1 MALNTDFKVKD
12 SLYVGNSAC
21 FVNQTNTASILSA
34 GVSLLDIFLQQGEIS
49 AQCALINGTGITGL
63 NYDGQSICTI
73 SISAVCD
80 NAWNTAYNWVSGN
93 GTTVTNT
100 LTTLRS
106 LSGANITSVTSPSQG
121 TLTTTTA
128 GGTPITIDTWLQ
140 PGDSPTFA
148 GVTAGNITVGTITDS
163 TISTISGDLVIKS
176 TSGTI
181 TLSGDAHI
189 GGDLKLGALGS
200 GTSNTV
206 LISAAD
212 GIIKS
217 DVIDSR
223 VWGAQL
229 VSVDGAGG
237 TATKIPV
244 FNSGSGGYSLGD
256 SIITQNTGGNT
267 ITIAGCTS
275 ITGNLS
281 VLGDLTC
288 INTLMQ
294 VTSAVSI
301 INHGTGPALY
311 AEQTGVSQPIARFV
325 DTEGGHV
332 VIGDS
337 GKVGIGIADNV
348 PDVELTV
355 SGSISASDDLT
366 IRGSSVIFS
375 ALPAGTSNTVLLST
389 AGGVVATDGIDSK
402 VWACNLVDYTATSNN
417 YVPKFSNT
425 TGTIGNSNITD
436 SGTLISLNSDV
447 TIGNGA
453 TIKQPSATGGVYTL
467 DQVFVGTVGTTATS
481 VATFAKSGLNS
492 VKYEVTLKNG
502 VNITTF
508 EVHAVYNGTDPF
520 GTVYAIVDAQAAS
533 QLVTVDISSSGSTID
548 LNITAATAVTTA
560 TIYGKAKY

>member
-12 SLYVGNSAC
+12 SLYVGNSAY
-21 FVNQTNTASILSA
+21 FVNQTNTATILSA
-34 GVSLLDIFLQQGEIS
+34 GASLFDIFLQEGEIS

-73 SISAVCD
+73 SISAAC
-80 NAWNTAYNWVSGN
+80 NSAWNTAYSWVNAN
-93 GTTVTNT
+93 GTNVTNT

-106 LSGANITSVTSPSQG
+106 LSGANITCVTSPYQG
-121 TLTTTTA
+121 TFNTTFA
-128 GGTPITIDTWLQ
+128 CGTLSSCGLGLQ
-140 PGDSPTFA
+140 TCDSPTFA
-148 GVTAGNITVGTITDS
+148 GVTAGNITVGTITDN
-163 TISTISGDLVIKS
+163 TISTSAGDLVIQS

-189 GGDLKLGALGS
+189 GGDLKIGALGS

-206 LISAAD
+206 LISAAG

-223 VWGAQL
+223 VWGTTL
-229 VSVDGAGG
+229 VSVDGGGG

-256 SIITQNTGGNT
+256 SIITQTGGNT

-281 VLGDLTC
+281 VLGEMTC
-288 INTLMQ
+288 IHTLMQ

-301 INHGTGPALY
+301 INAGTGPALY

-337 GKVGIGIADNV
+337 GKVGIGIIGNI
-348 PDVELTV
+348 PGEKLTV
-355 SGSISASDDLT
+355 SGSISASGDLT

-375 ALPAGTSNTVLLST
+375 ALPAGTSNTVLISA
-389 AGGVVATDGIDSK
+389 AGGVVTDEIHCK
-402 VWACNLVDYTATSNN
+402 VWACKLVDYTSTCTN
-417 YVPKFSNT
+417 YVPKFSNI

-548 LNITAATAVTTA
+548 LNITAVAAVTTA

>member
-1 MALNTDFKVKD
+1 MRNYKYHWSGL
-12 SLYVGNSAC
+12 
-21 FVNQTNTASILSA
+21 QT
-34 GVSLLDIFLQQGEIS
+34 
-49 AQCALINGTGITGL
+49 
-63 NYDGQSICTI
+63 
-73 SISAVCD
+73 
-80 NAWNTAYNWVSGN
+80 
-93 GTTVTNT
+93 
-100 LTTLRS
+100 
-106 LSGANITSVTSPSQG
+106 
-121 TLTTTTA
+121 
-128 GGTPITIDTWLQ
+128 
-140 PGDSPTFA
+140 GDSPIFA
-148 GVTAGNITVGTITDS
+148 GVTAGNITVGIITDN
-163 TISTISGDLVIKS
+163 TISTSAGDLVIQS

-189 GGDLKLGALGS
+189 GGDLKIGALGS

-206 LISAAD
+206 LISAAG

-223 VWGAQL
+223 VWGTTL
-229 VSVDGAGG
+229 VSVDGGGG

-256 SIITQNTGGNT
+256 SIITQNTGGDT
-267 ITIAGCTS
+267 ITIAGGTS

-301 INHGTGPALY
+301 INAGTGPALY
-311 AEQTGVSQPIARFV
+311 AEQTGAQPIARFV

-337 GKVGIGIADNV
+337 GKVGIGIVGNV
-348 PDVELTV
+348 PGEKLTV
-355 SGSISASDDLT
+355 SGSISASDNLT

-402 VWACNLVDYTATSNN
+402 VWACKLVDYTSTCTN

-425 TGTIGNSNITD
+425 SGTIGNSNITD

-453 TIKQPSATGGVYTL
+453 TIKQPSAAGTVYTL
-467 DQVFVGTVGTTATS
+467 DKVFVGTVGTTATS

-508 EVHAVYNGTDPF
+508 EVHAVYNGTAPF

-548 LNITAATAVTTA
+548 LNITAVTAGTTA

>member
-12 SLYVGNSAC
+12 SLYVGNSAY
-21 FVNQTNTASILSA
+21 FVNQTNTATILSA
-34 GVSLLDIFLQQGEIS
+34 GVSLFDIFLQEGEIS

-73 SISAVCD
+73 SISAAC
-80 NAWNTAYNWVSGN
+80 NSAWNTAYCWVNAN
-93 GTTVTNT
+93 GTNVTNT

-106 LSGANITSVTSPSQG
+106 LSGSNITSVTSPSQG
-121 TLTTTTA
+121 TLTTTKA
-128 GGTPITIDTWLQ
+128 CGTTSTIDTGLQ
-140 PGDSPTFA
+140 TGDSPAFA
-148 GVTAGNITVGTITDS
+148 GVTAGNITVGTITDN
-163 TISTISGDLVIKS
+163 TISTSTGDLVIQS

-181 TLSGDAHI
+181 TLSGDSHI

-206 LISAAD
+206 LISAAG

-229 VSVDGAGG
+229 VDAAGAG
-237 TATKIPV
+237 TNNTIPV
-244 FNSGSGGYSLGD
+244 FCSSNGLTN
-256 SIITQNTGGNT
+256 SIITQNIGGDT
-267 ITIAGCTS
+267 ITIAGGTS

-294 VTSAVSI
+294 ITSAVSI
-301 INHGTGPALY
+301 INDGTGPALY

-337 GKVGIGIADNV
+337 GKVGIGIVGNV
-348 PDVELTV
+348 PDEKLTV
-355 SGSISASDDLT
+355 SGNISASGDLT
-366 IRGSSVIFS
+366 IRGSATFS
-375 ALPAGTSNTVLLST
+375 GITAGTSNTVLIST
-389 AGGVVATDGIDSK
+389 AGGVVATDGIHSK
-402 VWACNLVDYTATSNN
+402 VWACKLVDYASTTSINS
-417 YVPKFSNT
+417 VPKFCNT
-425 TGTIGNSNITD
+425 SGTIGNSNITD

-447 TIGNGA
+447 TIGNGF
-453 TIKQPSATGGVYTL
+453 TIKQPSAAGTVYTL

-508 EVHAVYNGTDPF
+508 EAHAVYNGTAPF

-548 LNITAATAVTTA
+548 LNIIAASNGTTA

>member
-73 SISAVCD
+73 SISAAC
-80 NAWNTAYNWVSGN
+80 NSAWNTAYNWVNGN

-106 LSGANITSVTSPSQG
+106 LSAANITSVTSPSQG

-128 GGTPITIDTWLQ
+128 GGTTSTIDTGLQ
-140 PGDSPTFA
+140 TGDSPTFA
-148 GVTAGNITVGTITDS
+148 GVTAGNITVGTITDN
-163 TISTISGDLVIKS
+163 TISTSTGDLVIQS

-189 GGDLKLGALGS
+189 GGDLKIGALGS

-206 LISAAD
+206 LISAY

-217 DVIDSR
+217 RDINSR
-223 VWGAQL
+223 VWGTSL
-229 VSVDGAGG
+229 VDAAVAGC
-237 TATKIPV
+237 TNTIPV
-244 FNSGSGGYSLGD
+244 FCSSNGLAN
-256 SIITQNTGGNT
+256 SIITQNTGGDT
-267 ITIAGCTS
+267 ITIAGGTS

-301 INHGTGPALY
+301 INAGTGPALY

-337 GKVGIGIADNV
+337 GKVGIGIVGNV
-348 PDVELTV
+348 PGEKLTV
-355 SGSISASDDLT
+355 SGSISASGDLT

-375 ALPAGTSNTVLLST
+375 ALPAGTSNTVLISA
-389 AGGVVATDGIDSK
+389 AGGVVATDGIHCK
-402 VWACNLVDYTATSNN
+402 VWACKLVDYTSTCTN
-417 YVPKFSNT
+417 YVPKFSNI
-425 TGTIGNSNITD
+425 TGTIGNSNIVD
-436 SGTLISLNSDV
+436 CGSLISLNSNV
-447 TIGNGA
+447 TIGNGF
-453 TIKQPSATGGVYTL
+453 TIKQPSAAGTVYTL

-508 EVHAVYNGTDPF
+508 EVHAVYNDTAPF

-548 LNITAATAVTTA
+548 LNITAATAGTTA

>member
-1 MALNTDFKVKD
+1 
-12 SLYVGNSAC
+12 
-21 FVNQTNTASILSA
+21 
-34 GVSLLDIFLQQGEIS
+34 
-49 AQCALINGTGITGL
+49 
-63 NYDGQSICTI
+63 
-73 SISAVCD
+73 
-80 NAWNTAYNWVSGN
+80 
-93 GTTVTNT
+93 
-100 LTTLRS
+100 
-106 LSGANITSVTSPSQG
+106 
-121 TLTTTTA
+121 
-128 GGTPITIDTWLQ
+128 
-140 PGDSPTFA
+140 
-148 GVTAGNITVGTITDS
+148 
-163 TISTISGDLVIKS
+163 
-176 TSGTI
+176 
-181 TLSGDAHI
+181 
-189 GGDLKLGALGS
+189 
-200 GTSNTV
+200 
-206 LISAAD
+206 
-212 GIIKS
+212 
-217 DVIDSR
+217 
-223 VWGAQL
+223 
-229 VSVDGAGG
+229 
-237 TATKIPV
+237 
-244 FNSGSGGYSLGD
+244 
-256 SIITQNTGGNT
+256 
-267 ITIAGCTS
+267 
-275 ITGNLS
+275 
-281 VLGDLTC
+281 
-288 INTLMQ
+288 MQ

-301 INHGTGPALY
+301 INAGTGPALY

-337 GKVGIGIADNV
+337 GKVGIGIVGNV
-348 PDVELTV
+348 PGEKLTV
-355 SGSISASDDLT
+355 SGSISASGDLT

-375 ALPAGTSNTVLLST
+375 ALPAGTSNTVLIST

-402 VWACNLVDYTATSNN
+402 VWACKLVDYTSTCTN

-425 TGTIGNSNITD
+425 SGTIGNSNITD

-548 LNITAATAVTTA
+548 LNITAVAAVTTA